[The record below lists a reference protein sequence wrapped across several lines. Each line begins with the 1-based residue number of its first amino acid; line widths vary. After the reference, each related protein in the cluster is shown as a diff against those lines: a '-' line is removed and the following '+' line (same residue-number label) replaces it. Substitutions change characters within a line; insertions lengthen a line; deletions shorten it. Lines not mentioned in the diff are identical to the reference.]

1 MAYLEA
7 VFCFPAFVVF
17 GIMLLFTI
25 PLFDADADVWLFYY
39 TKYRLPLSFSI
50 WVIVIWFYWQY

>member
-50 WVIVIWFYWQY
+50 WVIVI